1 MFETWGRIIYRRRR
15 LVVVLTLIVVAFAG
29 AWGTGVFGSLQTAGG
44 FNAPDS
50 QSQRASDLASA
61 AFGRDT
67 GDVVVLYKSATMTV
81 TDPAYRA
88 AVTRTIGAL
97 PDAVVESA
105 ATFWSTGSRQFV
117 SAGGRETYAVL
128 ELAGGSDAARIQSF
142 DAIKGK
148 LAVPGLTE
156 IAGGQIPAEEAINK
170 QVTSDIG
177 RAEGFSLPVLLV
189 LLLVIFGGLA
199 AASLPLAIGGIA
211 ILGSFTAL
219 RLLTLLTP
227 VSIYSVNITTIL
239 GLGLAIDYG
248 LFMVSRFREELGRA
262 ASVEDAVARTMATAG
277 RTVAVS
283 GVTVAVALASLM
295 LFPMT
300 FLRSMGYGGVATV
313 VVDMLAA
320 LTVMPALLAV
330 LGPKVNSLRVRP
342 RRRSRAARQSGLA
355 PSGLAQS
362 RPAQSGPAPSGLAQA
377 GLAPSGLAQ
386 AGLAPSGLA
395 PSGLA
400 PSGLAQAGLAQAGPA
415 QAGPAQAGPAQAGPA
430 PSGPAPSGPA
440 PSGPA
445 PQRPGALADETS
457 GAWYRLARSV
467 MRRPVVYVVVI
478 VAGLAALGSPF
489 LHIGWGGT
497 DARVLPAAA
506 APRVVTEALSRDF
519 PGNLTDPIEAV
530 VRFSGPLS
538 AAGRGTELARY
549 VDRLEQVRGVTGG
562 QVTGV
567 RGEIARVS
575 LRYSP
580 GPMSSQA
587 RAIVGQVR
595 EITPPAGAQVYVG
608 GTTAQLVDEL
618 SSLGAVLPWMALVVV
633 LATFVLLFLAFG
645 SIVLP
650 AKAIAANV
658 ASLSATFGVIV
669 WIFQDGHLSGLLQ
682 FTPTGTIDP
691 TTPIL
696 MLAII
701 FGLSMDYE
709 VFLLSRIR
717 ERYDVTGDNTAAVAS
732 GLQRTG
738 GIITSAALLLVIVIG
753 AFSASGISF
762 IKLMGIGMI
771 VALIV
776 DATIIRVLLVP
787 ATMRLLGRAN
797 WWAPRP
803 LRRLYA
809 QYGIREAE
817 TPAAVA
823 IAAAEPVPEPADA

>member
-1 MFETWGRIIYRRRR
+1 MFESWGRIIYRRRR
-15 LVVVLTLIVVAFAG
+15 LVLVLTLIVVAFAG
-29 AWGTGVFGSLQTAGG
+29 VWGTGVFGSLQTAGG

-50 QSQRASDLASA
+50 QSQHASDLASA

-67 GDVVVLYKSATMTV
+67 SDVVVLYKSARLTV

-88 AVTRTIGAL
+88 AVTSTLAAL
-97 PDAVVESA
+97 PRSRVESV

-117 SAGGRETYAVL
+117 SASGRETYAVL
-128 ELAGGSDAARIQSF
+128 QLTGGSDAARIKSF
-142 DAIKGK
+142 DAIKGS

-156 IAGGQIPAEEAINK
+156 HAGGLIPSEGAINK
-170 QVTSDIG
+170 EVTSDIG
-177 RAEGFSLPVLLV
+177 RAEGLSMPLLLV
-189 LLLVIFGGLA
+189 LLMVIFGGLA

-219 RLLTLLTP
+219 RLLTLFTA

-248 LFMVSRFREELGRA
+248 LFMVSRFREELGRTA
-262 ASVEDAVARTMATAG
+262 AVEDAVARTVATAG

-313 VVDMLAA
+313 IVDMVAA

-330 LGPKVNSLRVRP
+330 LGPRVNALRVRP
-342 RRRSRAARQSGLA
+342 RRRAGAARQ
-355 PSGLAQS
+355 
-362 RPAQSGPAPSGLAQA
+362 
-377 GLAPSGLAQ
+377 
-386 AGLAPSGLA
+386 
-395 PSGLA
+395 
-400 PSGLAQAGLAQAGPA
+400 
-415 QAGPAQAGPAQAGPA
+415 
-430 PSGPAPSGPA
+430 
-440 PSGPA
+440 
-445 PQRPGALADETS
+445 PGAELLPGAVPAEETS

-478 VAGLAALGSPF
+478 VAGLAAVGSPF
-489 LHIGWGGT
+489 LHISWGGT

-506 APRVVTEALSRDF
+506 APRLVTEALNRDF
-519 PGNLTDPIEAV
+519 PGNVTSPIEAV
-530 VRFSGPLS
+530 VQFPGPVS
-538 AAGRGTELARY
+538 AAGRGAELAAYLSRL
-549 VDRLEQVRGVTGG
+549 DRIPGVTGG
-562 QVTGV
+562 QLAGV
-567 RGEIARVS
+567 RGEIARVD
-575 LRYSP
+575 LRYAP
-580 GPMSSQA
+580 GPMTSQA

-595 EITPPAGAQVYVG
+595 ETAPPAGARVYVG
-608 GTTAQLVDEL
+608 GATAELADEL
-618 SSLGAVLPWMALVVV
+618 SSLGSVLPWMALVVV

-645 SIVLP
+645 SVVLP
-650 AKAIAANV
+650 VKAIAAN
-658 ASLSATFGVIV
+658 ALSLLATFGVIV
-669 WIFQDGHLSGLLQ
+669 WIFQDGHLSGLLR
-682 FTPTGTIDP
+682 FSPTGTIDP

-709 VFLLSRIR
+709 VFLLSRVR
-717 ERYDVTGDNTAAVAS
+717 ERYDVTADNTAAVAS

-762 IKLMGIGMI
+762 IKLMGVGMI

-776 DATIIRVLLVP
+776 DATIVRILLVP

-797 WWAPRP
+797 WWVPRP

-809 QYGIREAE
+809 QYGIGEDGGAAAAARPA
-817 TPAAVA
+817 TPAS
-823 IAAAEPVPEPADA
+823 EPASAR